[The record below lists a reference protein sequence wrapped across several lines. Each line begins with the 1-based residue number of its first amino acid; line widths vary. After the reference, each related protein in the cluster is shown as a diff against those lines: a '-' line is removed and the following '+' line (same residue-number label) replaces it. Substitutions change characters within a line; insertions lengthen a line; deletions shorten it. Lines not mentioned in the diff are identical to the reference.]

1 MKKLLV
7 LLVPALVLTGCTW
20 VKLDKKGESVAVV
33 QAKYVSSCRSLG
45 RITAKVV
52 VDLGGVKRSPTKV
65 SRELETL
72 ARNDASGMGGDTIV
86 IASPVTTTRTTK
98 FKKNA
103 RRVFKVYA
111 CGAR

>member
-1 MKKLLV
+1 MKKLFLLV
-7 LLVPALVLTGCTW
+7 VPALLLSGCTW

-33 QAKYVSSCRSLG
+33 QSKYVTSCRNLG
-45 RITAKVV
+45 KITSKVV
-52 VDLGGVKRSPTKV
+52 VDLGGVKRSPRKV
-65 SRELETL
+65 ARELETL
-72 ARNDASGMGGDTIV
+72 ARNDAVTMGGDTIV
-86 IASPVTTTRTTK
+86 IDSPVTTTRTTK